1 MGAPA
6 HITCSADAA
15 HPGTYRARL
24 TGGRNK
30 HCTALLKGVRI
41 HLCGNK
47 MTEDRICL
55 CYCFTQ
61 TCNAFE

>member
-24 TGGRNK
+24 TGAETSIAQLYWKTESAYITALHKHVMHLNK
-30 HCTALLKGVRI
+30 HLDSSVFRST
-41 HLCGNK
+41 
-47 MTEDRICL
+47 
-55 CYCFTQ
+55 
-61 TCNAFE
+61 